1 MARKPRIEFEGA
13 FYHVITRGNQQQT
26 TFKERDDFQKYME
39 ILSSYKRRFN
49 FLLYAYILMN
59 NHVHLLIETVQ
70 TPLSKI
76 LQGINQS
83 YTMYFNRKYKTSGHL
98 FQGRYKAILCDRDE
112 YLLALIKYIHH
123 NPVRAK
129 KVERPDEYEWSSY
142 RHYAQRQQQTG
153 IVDTDPVLRMFSED
167 KTTARKLFRNYI
179 SEKAGITGDE
189 IYRAVDQRILGDEEF
204 IEKVKEKSA
213 GNIKSGKRPRQY
225 SLNAIMGVIG
235 MAYRISLKEIRSSSK
250 DRALTKAKTV
260 LSLVAREYGYK
271 NKEIADFIQ
280 KDPVVITRHLK
291 EKANLQ
297 EDMEKIMRLLKA
309 KLNVNKE
316 V

>member
-1 MARKPRIEFEGA
+1 MARKPRIEFNGA
-13 FYHVITRGNQQQT
+13 FYHVITRGNQQQK

-39 ILSSYKRRFN
+39 ILSSYKQKYN
-49 FLLYAYILMN
+49 FLVYAHILMS

-112 YLLALIKYIHH
+112 YLLVLIKYIHH

-129 KVERPDEYEWSSY
+129 MVERPDEYEWSSY
-142 RHYAQRQQQTG
+142 RHYVQRQEQAG
-153 IVDTDPVLRMFSED
+153 IVDTEHVLRMFSED
-167 KTTARKLFRNYI
+167 KTTARKLFRAYI
-179 SEKAGITGDE
+179 SERAGMTGDE
-189 IYRAVDQRILGDEEF
+189 IYRTVDQRILGDEEF
-204 IEKVKEKSA
+204 IEKVKEKSN
-213 GNIKSGKRPRQY
+213 GNINSGKRPWQY
-225 SLNAIMGVIG
+225 SLNTIMGVIEI
-235 MAYRISLKEIRSSSK
+235 AYGVSLKEIRSPSK

-291 EKANLQ
+291 ERANLQ
-297 EDMEKIMRLLKA
+297 KDMEKVMGLLNG
-309 KLNVNKE
+309 KLIVNK
-316 V
+316 